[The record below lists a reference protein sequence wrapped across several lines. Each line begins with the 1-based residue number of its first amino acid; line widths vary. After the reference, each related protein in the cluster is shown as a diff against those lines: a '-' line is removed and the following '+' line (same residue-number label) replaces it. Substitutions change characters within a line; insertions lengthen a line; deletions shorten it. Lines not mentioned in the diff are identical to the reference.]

1 MTTSE
6 TLGEPGLRER
16 KKAKTRAAIK
26 QEAFRLFRAKG
37 YEATTVEQIAAA
49 AEISTTTFF
58 RYFAAKEDLV
68 LREEFDSQTLEEFRS
83 SLGELGPVGALR
95 SAMAAAHARM
105 SPAELQL
112 WREGM
117 RIVTEVPEL
126 RARML
131 DKFFSTAQAFGQ
143 IMAGHGDRT
152 ADDFD
157 VRVFA
162 GAMVGVMM
170 TVMHEAAQRPGSDL
184 AELMGVALARLE
196 DGLKPRDRAP
206 GPHGAKLSRNGP
218 P

>member
-68 LREEFDSQTLEEFRS
+68 LREEFDAETLDEFRS
-83 SLGELGPVGALR
+83 TLSESGPVGALR
-95 SAMAAAHARM
+95 LAMAAAHARM
-105 SPAELQL
+105 PPAELQL
-112 WREGM
+112 WREAM
-117 RIVTEVPEL
+117 QIVTEVPEL

-131 DKFFSTAQAFGQ
+131 DKFFSTAQTFGQ
-143 IMAGHGDRT
+143 IMAEHSGRA

-170 TVMHEAAQRPGSDL
+170 TVMHEAAQRPDSDL
-184 AELMGVALARLE
+184 AELMGIALARLE
-196 DGLKPRDRAP
+196 DGLWLRDGTV
-206 GPHGAKLSRNGP
+206 GPHGGKHARNGST
-218 P
+218 